1 MLTGNAPASTYP
13 NTHLTNPDGLSFM
26 TVNGRVYMVIQE
38 DLNGSSYGRVP
49 TGETNRLCELFLY
62 DMSDP
67 NPALSKL
74 MKITAVPTGA
84 EITGAV
90 QITNDILLV
99 NSQHPSTSNPFPYN
113 NSLTFAI
120 IGFSKSTVGMAEEPK
135 FEGEGFQVYPN
146 PASRT
151 LNFNELSDVAIYDL
165 NGRRLEVYRNVEK
178 IDVSHLAPAVYFV
191 QNAKGDVQR
200 LIIQ

>member
-1 MLTGNAPASTYP
+1 
-13 NTHLTNPDGLSFM
+13 
-26 TVNGRVYMVIQE
+26 
-38 DLNGSSYGRVP
+38 
-49 TGETNRLCELFLY
+49 
-62 DMSDP
+62 
-67 NPALSKL
+67 

-99 NSQHPSTSNPFPYN
+99 NSQHPSTANSFPYN

-120 IGFSKSTVGMAEEPK
+120 IGFSKSTVGMTEEPK
-135 FEGEGFQVYPN
+135 FEGEGFQIYPN

-151 LNFNELSDVAIYDL
+151 LNFSELSDVAIYDL
-165 NGRRLEVYRNVEK
+165 NGRRLEVYRDVEK

-191 QNAKGDVQR
+191 KNAKGDVQR